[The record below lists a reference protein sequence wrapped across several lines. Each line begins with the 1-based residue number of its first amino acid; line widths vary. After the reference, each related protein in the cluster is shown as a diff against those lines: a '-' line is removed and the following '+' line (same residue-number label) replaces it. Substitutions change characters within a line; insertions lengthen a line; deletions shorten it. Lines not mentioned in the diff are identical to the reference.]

1 MTVFKII
8 ASKGGRV
15 VFDERVEANTPRE
28 ARRKMKERL
37 GIETL
42 SGIVYAIT
50 EIPLYLIKQIVAEEI
65 AAATVRREGGNEI
78 DVAALVQ
85 SAVSSATSTAIG
97 KIERKI
103 DVIAMPAPSS
113 IRRDPLANMTGVP
126 EFLANEGAGIP
137 TLAIVGPNWKVI
149 KRDYL
154 QRRSPKQTAAKFNIP
169 VNTLKARVR
178 REGWGK

>member
-50 EIPLYLIKQIVAEEI
+50 EIPLHLIKQIVAEEI

-103 DVIAMPAPSS
+103 DAVAMPAPSS
-113 IRRDPLANMTGVP
+113 IRRDPLANITGVP
-126 EFLANEGAGIP
+126 EFLANEGTGIP
-137 TLAIVGPNWKVI
+137 TLAIVGPNWKAI

-154 QRRSPKQTAAKFNIP
+154 QTRSPKQTAAKFNLR

>member
-50 EIPLYLIKQIVAEEI
+50 EIPLHLIKQIVAEEI
-65 AAATVRREGGNEI
+65 AAATLRRDGGNEI

-85 SAVSSATSTAIG
+85 SASRPVIRV
-97 KIERKI
+97 ERYRQTRFWAVWRGPELVAVVVYKKG
-103 DVIAMPAPSS
+103 AMAVAE
-113 IRRDPLANMTGVP
+113 LARKL
-126 EFLANEGAGIP
+126 EEHNEP
-137 TLAIVGPNWKVI
+137 RLV
-149 KRDYL
+149 
-154 QRRSPKQTAAKFNIP
+154 QAA
-169 VNTLKARVR
+169 
-178 REGWGK
+178 